1 MQQKGDNTGT
11 PCKRSNRDGTGREED
26 RGKRNNQEKEQKAQ
40 MGNILECVK
49 AQGGKR
55 PENN

>member
-1 MQQKGDNTGT
+1 MQQKGDDTGT
-11 PCKRSNRDGTGREED
+11 PRERSNRDWTGREED
-26 RGKRNNQEKEQKAQ
+26 RRKINNQEKEQKAQ

-49 AQGGKR
+49 AQGGER